1 MAKRKPKDVAA
12 EKQPP
17 MPKMLIRR
25 HSEFYEEEITNPAGV
40 LIKVRKVKT
49 MQGTSYRVS
58 VNGRLVD
65 CFLSLAPAK
74 KKAKELYFSEGALV

>member
-1 MAKRKPKDVAA
+1 MSKKKAGEVAA
-12 EKQPP
+12 EKQQP

-49 MQGTSYRVS
+49 TNGTSYRVS
-58 VNGRLVD
+58 VNGRLTD
-65 CFLSLAPAK
+65 CFLSLASAK